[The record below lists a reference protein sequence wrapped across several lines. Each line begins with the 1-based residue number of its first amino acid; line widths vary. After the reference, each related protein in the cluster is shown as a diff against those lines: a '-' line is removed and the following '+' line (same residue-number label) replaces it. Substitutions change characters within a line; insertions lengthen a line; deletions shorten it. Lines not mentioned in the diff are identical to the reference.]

1 MHSLIRIVSALLL
14 CTLLASCGGATST
27 PAATQLPS
35 SAPLPTSEPAATTA
49 PMATAPPAATASQP
63 VGDSTLSVAEVA
75 GYKDRADYLHIV
87 GRITNGTA
95 TALTAV
101 QLQARAL
108 DAAGQDLLAEADDQ
122 ALFAPLIATL
132 PPGASAP
139 FRYTYDIGDAEAASY
154 EVVVKTSEAT
164 ALAGPEL
171 RVEHDQL
178 IVKDADS
185 TYIVGELVNMS
196 ATPVAVDALAAA
208 VLDAQQ
214 RLVTADLAED
224 VAGYLAAAGDPQ
236 GLDRTPFL
244 IALDSSAPKG
254 QTWSTYVQAHA
265 TEPRPA
271 YDVSFDAATVTA
283 PDASGYIHLI
293 GHITNNGSDAIETS
307 LIAAIYGEDG
317 AVLDADAQPT
327 GFNMIGPGFALPY
340 DFAFKVPEGGMPPV
354 AGTSVRIDPSQTAP
368 SSAITV
374 AMSSTDDV
382 LEENAPFWF
391 ARGRA
396 VNSSTQPVTTI
407 DVVVTLVDGSG
418 ALLGVAP
425 TRVYP
430 DEDTLEP
437 GASVAYETFFQAI
450 PGTSMGDVRIVTLVQ
465 GYVE

>member
-14 CTLLASCGGATST
+14 CTLLASCGGATGA
-27 PAATQLPS
+27 PATQLPT
-35 SAPLPTSEPAATTA
+35 SAPPPTSEPAATAA
-49 PMATAPPAATASQP
+49 PMATQPPTAATPQP
-63 VGDSTLSVAEVA
+63 TGDGTLSVAEVA

-132 PPGASAP
+132 PPGTSAP

-154 EVVVKTSEAT
+154 EVVIKSSEAT

-196 ATPVAVDALAAA
+196 ATPVAVDALAGA

-254 QTWSTYVQAHA
+254 QTWSTYVQAHP

-271 YDVSFDAATVTA
+271 YDVSFDAASVTA

-293 GHITNNGSDAIETS
+293 GHITNNGSDPIETM

-317 AVLDADAQPT
+317 TVLDADAQPT
-327 GFNMIGPGFALPY
+327 GFNVIGPGFGLPY
-340 DFAFKVPEGGMPPV
+340 DFAFKVAEGGMPPI
-354 AGTSVRIDPSQTAP
+354 ASTIVRIDPSQTTS
-368 SSAITV
+368 SSATIV
-374 AMSSTDDV
+374 AMSSADNA

-391 ARGRA
+391 ARGSA
-396 VNSSTQPVTTI
+396 VNSSTQPVTMI

-430 DEDTLEP
+430 DEDTLDP

-450 PGTSMGDVRIVTLVQ
+450 PGTSMDDVSIVTLVQ